1 MDKSNGETG
10 TRAALGRFFEDFR
23 LGEVIRH
30 ATPRTVSAADATL
43 HLALTGSRFL
53 PQCSLPAAR
62 ANGAAG
68 MPVDDLLGF
77 HVVFGKSVP
86 DISLNAVANLGYAE
100 GRFHR
105 LVRPGDTLAATST
118 VIGLKETS
126 SGRTGIVYV
135 RTTGIDQDG
144 QSVLEFC
151 RWVMV
156 RKRDAASPAPEAS
169 VPTLAP
175 AVDAASLAVLTG
187 LGRLA
192 LDPVASGATLTFEDY
207 AKGERID
214 HVDGMGIME
223 SEHRLATRL
232 YQNTA
237 RVHFNDHAERAGRLG
252 AVIVY
257 GGVVMSLARALS
269 FNGLGNLW
277 HLLAINAGT
286 HANPALAGDTVF
298 AWSEVLDKAA
308 LPGRDDCGAL
318 RLRLVATKNRPCH
331 DFPLRD
337 ADGRYLPEVLLD
349 LDYWGLMPTRAAL
362 SS

>member
-1 MDKSNGETG
+1 MSKTTS
-10 TRAALGRFFEDFR
+10 GRFFEDFR

-30 ATPRTVSAADATL
+30 ATPRTVTEADARL
-43 HLALTGSRFL
+43 YLALTGSRFV
-53 PQCSLPAAR
+53 PQGAATVAA
-62 ANGAAG
+62 ANGLGAS
-68 MPVDDLLGF
+68 PIDELLAF
-77 HVVFGKSVP
+77 HIVFGKTVP

-105 LVRPGDTLAATST
+105 LVMPGDTLVARSE

-135 RTTGIDQDG
+135 RTTGTDQEGRPVVDY
-144 QSVLEFC
+144 C

-156 RKRDAASPAPEAS
+156 NKRDPGHPAPEPV
-169 VPTLAP
+169 VPDLQA
-175 AVDAASLAVLTG
+175 AVAAADLMTPRG
-187 LGRLA
+187 LGRLT
-192 LDPVASGATLTFEDY
+192 LDPALSGSAFTVEDY
-207 AKGERID
+207 AIGERID

-237 RVHFNDHAERAGRLG
+237 RVHFNDHAERGGRLG

-257 GGVVMSLARALS
+257 GGVVISLARALS
-269 FNGLGNLW
+269 FNGLGNVW

-286 HANPALAGDTVF
+286 HVNPARAGDTVF
-298 AWSEVLDKAA
+298 AWSEVLDKAP
-308 LPGRDDCGAL
+308 LHGRDDCGAL

-331 DFPLRD
+331 DFPLKGP
-337 ADGRYLPEVLLD
+337 DGRYRPEVLLD
-349 LDYWGLMPTRAAL
+349 LDYWGLIATRAGLRA
-362 SS
+362 

>member
-1 MDKSNGETG
+1 MSKT
-10 TRAALGRFFEDFR
+10 TAGRFFEDFR
-23 LGEVIRH
+23 LGELIEH
-30 ATPRTVSAADATL
+30 ATPRTVLPGDSAL

-53 PQCSLPAAR
+53 PHCALTAAR
-62 ANGAAG
+62 ANGLADL
-68 MPVDDLLGF
+68 PIDDLLAF
-77 HVVFGKSVP
+77 HLVFGKSVP

-105 LVRPGDTLAATST
+105 LVLPGDTLLARSE

-126 SGRTGIVYV
+126 SGRTGIVHV
-135 RTTGIDQDG
+135 RTTGTDQE
-144 QSVLEFC
+144 SRPVLSFC
-151 RWVMV
+151 RWVLV
-156 RKRDAASPAPEAS
+156 SKRDPAHPAPAPV
-169 VPTLAP
+169 VPKLAP
-175 AVDAASLAVLTG
+175 VVPAAGLAAPAG
-187 LGRLA
+187 LGRLV
-192 LDPVASGATLTFEDY
+192 LDPVASGSPWTFEDY
-207 AKGERID
+207 AVGERID

-237 RVHFNDHAERAGRLG
+237 RVHFNDHAERQGRLG

-257 GGVVMSLARALS
+257 GGVVISTARALS

-286 HANPALAGDTVF
+286 HANPAKAGDTVF
-298 AWSEVLDKAA
+298 AWSEVLDKAP

-331 DFPLRD
+331 DFPLKD

-349 LDYWGLMPTRAAL
+349 LDYWGLIPTKAAL
-362 SS
+362 